1 MVSATSITRL
11 LSNPLR
17 RRFVKAERRFERVG
31 ASLGV
36 TGEELRRIFIDGHWC
51 VSMNGVTFC
60 RLIREGKL
68 LLRGGSIV
76 PAEEGRDE

>member
-1 MVSATSITRL
+1 MVSAASITRL

-36 TGEELRRIFIDGHWC
+36 TGEELRRIFIDGH
-51 VSMNGVTFC
+51 
-60 RLIREGKL
+60 
-68 LLRGGSIV
+68 
-76 PAEEGRDE
+76 